1 MDEVLVTIGLLMSSL
16 FIGILIAQSDSAS
29 SRVSDVNSAA
39 PEISDDETRGY

>member
-1 MDEVLVTIGLLMSSL
+1 MPEVLVTIGLLMSSL

-39 PEISDDETRGY
+39 PETKKDIKGY

>member
-1 MDEVLVTIGLLMSSL
+1 MPEVLVTIGLLMSSL

-39 PEISDDETRGY
+39 PETKQDIKGY

>member
-16 FIGILIAQSDSAS
+16 FTGILLAQSDSAS

-39 PEISDDETRGY
+39 PETNRNIKGH